1 MAERMP
7 GPMSGSLTHEETELA
22 RNRVRI
28 LRLLLLLLASGVLVF
43 AIFAVIFRGNLA
55 FDFPP
60 PVLSLVLGG
69 ISIVVGIQSIVIPI
83 IARSR
88 IVAEPEA
95 SRANRMEK
103 LCSMWF
109 GTGIAG
115 LALMESAA
123 ILNLVA
129 VWLEGNLA
137 NLILA
142 GLGLA
147 GMIAQFPTLNRL
159 LDWIEPRVVR

>member
-1 MAERMP
+1 
-7 GPMSGSLTHEETELA
+7 
-22 RNRVRI
+22 
-28 LRLLLLLLASGVLVF
+28 LLLLALAGGVLMF
-43 AIFAVIFRGNLA
+43 AIFAIIFRGNLD

-69 ISIVVGIQSIVIPI
+69 ISIVVGFQCILIPI
-83 IARSR
+83 FARSR
-88 IVAEPEA
+88 MVAEPEA
-95 SRANRMEK
+95 SRANRTDK
-103 LCSMWF
+103 LCSMWL

-137 NLILA
+137 NLVLA

-147 GMIAQFPTLNRL
+147 GMIARFPTLNRL
-159 LDWIEPRVVR
+159 LDWLEPRLRR